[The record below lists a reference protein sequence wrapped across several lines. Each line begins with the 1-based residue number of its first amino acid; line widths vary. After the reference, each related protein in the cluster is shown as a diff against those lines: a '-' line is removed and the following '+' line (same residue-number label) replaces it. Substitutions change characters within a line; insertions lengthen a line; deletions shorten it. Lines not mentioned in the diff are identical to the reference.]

1 MQFMSF
7 LMSVFPQWM
16 LTHGAASLVVVPL
29 MLAVLT
35 ALNPNAKIAWATV
48 LGVTAICVFTSLGL
62 LLQVVSQG
70 PIHYNM
76 GGWQPPLGIGYYVDG
91 LNAPILL
98 LISVIAF
105 LCTIY
110 ALPSVAAEVE
120 PKKKGP
126 FYAAFLIS
134 FAGLLGMVV
143 TADAFNVFVFL
154 EVSSISTYVLVGMGA
169 SRDRRALASSFNYL
183 IMGSIGATFFVVG
196 IGFLYMQTGTLNMMD
211 IARVLQD
218 IGPNDRVVQL
228 AFAFIVIGLGLKLAM
243 FPLHMWL
250 PGAYAYAPSFFT
262 AFLAATAT
270 KAALYLLLRFTFTV
284 FDPSWDFVATALM
297 ILMAGL
303 GILGMLA
310 ASLQAIFQNDLRRV
324 LAYSSVAQVG
334 YILLGIGMA
343 TTLGLTAGYLHIIN
357 HALMKGALFIAVGAF
372 WYRFGITQVSDMR
385 GVGKTMPWTMAGFT
399 VAGISLIGVPGT
411 AGFVSKLIL
420 VRAAAENGWWWAI
433 GVIVVTSIL
442 AIIYVGRIIEQAYFQ
457 PVPEI
462 DGKPV
467 LRNEAPF
474 TMLIP
479 LWILALASV
488 AFGIDAEWTTS
499 LADAAAQILDAGPN
513 TIIPGAHDLVP
524 AATGGH

>member
-1 MQFMSF
+1 MQVMF
-7 LMSVFPQWM
+7 LLMTMFPEWI
-16 LTHGAASLVVVPL
+16 LSHGAASLVVIPL
-29 MLAVLT
+29 ILAVLT
-35 ALNPNAKIAWATV
+35 ALNPNAKLAWATV
-48 LGVTAICVFTSLGL
+48 LGVTVLCVFTSLGL
-62 LLQVVSQG
+62 LLQITAHG

-76 GGWQPPLGIGYYVDG
+76 GGWKPPLGIGYYVDG

-98 LISVIAF
+98 LISLVAF

-169 SRDRRALASSFNYL
+169 SRDRRALTSSFNYL
-183 IMGSIGATFFVVG
+183 IMGSIGATFFVIG

-218 IGPNDRVVQL
+218 IGSQDRVVRL

-262 AFLAATAT
+262 TFLAATAT

-284 FDPSWDFVATALM
+284 FDPSWDFVATAIM
-297 ILMAGL
+297 ILLAGL

-334 YILLGIGMA
+334 YMLLGIGMA
-343 TTLGLTAGYLHIIN
+343 TTLGLTAGYLHMLN
-357 HALMKGALFIAVGAF
+357 HAIMKGALFIAAGAF
-372 WYRFGITQVSDMR
+372 WYRFGITQVTDMR
-385 GVGKTMPWTMAGFT
+385 GLGKTMPWTMAGFT

-411 AGFVSKLIL
+411 AGFVSKLTL

-442 AIIYVGRIIEQAYFQ
+442 AIIYIGRIIEQAYFQ
-457 PVPEI
+457 PVPELK
-462 DGKPV
+462 GKPV
-467 LRNEAPF
+467 ARNEAPY

-479 LWILALASV
+479 LWILALSTLV
-488 AFGIDAEWTTS
+488 FGVNAEWTTS
-499 LADAAAQILDAGPN
+499 LAQSAAHVLDAGPN
-513 TIIPGAHDLVP
+513 TNIPGAHEVMP
-524 AATGGH
+524 VVTGGH